1 MPSGRPRS
9 HLPPRCSGRDG
20 NPRPTQKRP
29 PNTTWSGFGARPHPD
44 TWKTQTHPR
53 GGFYPQ
59 REGLGAKRCNA
70 VRSSRLDI
78 NNAGSEGQKCPVV
91 SRPRPRHVLGALV
104 AEERGGPHWG
114 ARRAPS
120 EQSRARGCSPD
131 YGKMSVHHTRPMASR
146 TFEGEGSG
154 QPGDAFWEELIMS
167 QHLCPSTK
175 MYKYLQHTR
184 RLL

>member
-1 MPSGRPRS
+1 MSCGEPAEATPRAG
-9 HLPPRCSGRDG
+9 C
-20 NPRPTQKRP
+20 
-29 PNTTWSGFGARPHPD
+29 
-44 TWKTQTHPR
+44 PR
-53 GGFYPQ
+53 GRGTG
-59 REGLGAKRCNA
+59 RATLGGQAGPLRA
-70 VRSSRLDI
+70 VQ
-78 NNAGSEGQKCPVV
+78 G
-91 SRPRPRHVLGALV
+91 PRVFSG
-104 AEERGGPHWG
+104 
-114 ARRAPS
+114 
-120 EQSRARGCSPD
+120 

>member
-1 MPSGRPRS
+1 M
-9 HLPPRCSGRDG
+9 
-20 NPRPTQKRP
+20 
-29 PNTTWSGFGARPHPD
+29 
-44 TWKTQTHPR
+44 
-53 GGFYPQ
+53 
-59 REGLGAKRCNA
+59 
-70 VRSSRLDI
+70 
-78 NNAGSEGQKCPVV
+78 
-91 SRPRPRHVLGALV
+91 LGALM